1 MNEGRNYYRTQHGT
15 NGGRRLGKTNKDLES
30 ERSGEEDKD
39 KDEDGSIDIVSDKNQ
54 EIYFN
59 NGTEKVTNMGT
70 DTETTNVGVL
80 LKEDNKMERLDE
92 TGGVKLKSKSNNNWT
107 EEGKVDQVKKN
118 TNENKNKTEQE
129 LNTETE
135 EATIMGADT
144 KLIGVSGLKTRGKL
158 SCKRSGS
165 SAYGGDR

>member
-1 MNEGRNYYRTQHGT
+1 M
-15 NGGRRLGKTNKDLES
+15 GGGKPKS
-30 ERSGEEDKD
+30 S
-39 KDEDGSIDIVSDKNQ
+39 
-54 EIYFN
+54 
-59 NGTEKVTNMGT
+59 
-70 DTETTNVGVL
+70 
-80 LKEDNKMERLDE
+80 KEQ
-92 TGGVKLKSKSNNNWT
+92 T
-107 EEGKVDQVKKN
+107 EEGKVDQVKTN